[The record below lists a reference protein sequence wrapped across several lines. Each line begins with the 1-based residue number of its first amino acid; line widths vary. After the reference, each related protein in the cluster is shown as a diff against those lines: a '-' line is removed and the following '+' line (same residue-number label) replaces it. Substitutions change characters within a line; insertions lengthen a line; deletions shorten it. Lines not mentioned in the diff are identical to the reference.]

1 MTYFPTEEL
10 NCCPNCQS
18 KDNLFWCHG
27 RDRLNE
33 LSQQEFIYSRCQNCN
48 LIFLALRPLETEIH
62 NFYPENYQPYQSK
75 KEHKNSSK
83 TNLSRDKLGKEE
95 QFSQKIPQKILTKSK
110 ELTKTAL
117 DKLFPET
124 YKHQLQE
131 FYQPSEAGATL
142 LDFGCGSEL
151 FLNNAREQGWNT
163 IGIDFS
169 PQSVEQVRAHGHQA
183 LLMSSQVW
191 DEIEDESLDCVRMNH
206 VLEHLYHP
214 QKNLQ
219 AIYAKMKPGGTL
231 HIGVPNP
238 YSITSRIFRS
248 KWWGL
253 ECPRHIMLYSPALLK
268 RILTSMGFSEIKLLQ
283 PTITKDFLRSCGYV
297 LYDLGL
303 ISRDEIATMV
313 QRRYLP
319 TLVYPLARLA
329 ATFGVSDRHDVIC
342 TKLD

>member
-1 MTYFPTEEL
+1 MTAYPTEML

-18 KDNLFWCHG
+18 KSNRFWCQGH
-27 RDRLNE
+27 DKLYE
-33 LSQQEFIYSRCQNCN
+33 LSQQEFIYCRCQNCN

-62 NFYPENYQPYQSK
+62 NFYPKDYQPYQSK
-75 KEHKNSSK
+75 KEQNNSSNP
-83 TNLSRDKLGKEE
+83 NLSRDKLGEEE
-95 QFSQKIPQKILTKSK
+95 QFSRKIPQKTLLKSK
-110 ELTKTAL
+110 ELIKNAL
-117 DKLFPET
+117 TNLFPET
-124 YKHQLQE
+124 YQWQLQE
-131 FYQPSEAGATL
+131 FYQPSEAGLTL

-151 FLNNAREQGWNT
+151 FLNSARERGWNT

-169 PQSVEQVRAHGHQA
+169 PQSVEQVRANGHQG

-214 QKNLQ
+214 HENLQ

-248 KWWGL
+248 SWFSL
-253 ECPRHIMLYSPALLK
+253 DCPRHIMLYSPTLLK
-268 RILTSMGFSEIKLLQ
+268 KILTGMGFSEIKLLQ

-303 ISRDEIATMV
+303 ISHDEIAKMT
-313 QRRYLP
+313 QRRHLAA
-319 TLVYPLARLA
+319 LVYPLARLA
-329 ATFGVSDRHDVIC
+329 ATFGVSDRYDVIC
-342 TKLD
+342 TK

>member
-1 MTYFPTEEL
+1 MTDYPTEML
-10 NCCPNCQS
+10 NSCPNCQS
-18 KDNLFWCHG
+18 KSNRFWCQGH
-27 RDRLNE
+27 DRLYE

-48 LIFLALRPLETEIH
+48 LIFLALRPVETEIH
-62 NFYPENYQPYQSK
+62 NFYPKNYQPYQSK
-75 KEHKNSSK
+75 KEHKNSSNL
-83 TNLSRDKLGKEE
+83 NLSRDKLQEE
-95 QFSQKIPQKILTKSK
+95 NQFSPTILQKIVTKSK
-110 ELTKTAL
+110 KLSKSALTN
-117 DKLFPET
+117 LFPET
-124 YKHQLQE
+124 YKQQLQE
-131 FYQPSEAGATL
+131 FYQPPEAGSTL

-151 FLNNAREQGWNT
+151 FLNNARERGWNT

-169 PQSVEQVRAHGHQA
+169 PQSVEQVRANGHQA

-206 VLEHLYHP
+206 VLEHLYDP
-214 QKNLQ
+214 QKKLQ

-253 ECPRHIMLYSPALLK
+253 ECPRHIMLYSPTLLK
-268 RILTSMGFSEIKLLQ
+268 KILASMGFSEIKLLQ

-303 ISRDEIATMV
+303 ISHDQIAKMA
-313 QRRYLP
+313 QRRYLAA
-319 TLVYPLARLA
+319 LVYPLARLA
-329 ATFGVSDRHDVIC
+329 VAFGVSDRHDVIC
-342 TKLD
+342 IK